1 MCRVTLLVLCVIS
14 SPCSLIVARRVLHT
28 SKTHRLSQGEPS
40 EEELEHARH
49 AIGELG
55 ELALDKG
62 LERGGEVL
70 VHAAHHAVDAGVHAA
85 HGAHAV
91 TAALGHVLGALAVP
105 IQIYGLY
112 KMVDGLADSMEIGIN
127 RSINAYGACEDL
139 SGDGSILLDKS
150 KIKALQI
157 LETLH
162 AANFV
167 GNPQRANAVVDLLLQ
182 LRELA
187 IEWRAE
193 VQAERERIL
202 DRHPQFESNLHKI
215 PSYQVI
221 VDSLKC
227 TVAILA
233 KADTPK
239 GKKALI
245 VNDDLL
251 ATGEKVSQILTGKI
265 LSGCCEKS
273 TNNNFLYIIP
283 VGGLNGKTY
292 TCEASSNQD
301 CDDDFHPGQTCSGA
315 GQCVSDGGQVAEI
328 LYRYVARLIE

>member
-14 SPCSLIVARRVLHT
+14 SPCSLIVARRLLHT
-28 SKTHRLSQGEPS
+28 SKTHRLSLGEPS

-55 ELALDKG
+55 ERALDKG
-62 LERGGEVL
+62 LEQGGKAL
-70 VHAAHHAVDAGVHAA
+70 VHAAH
-85 HGAHAV
+85 
-91 TAALGHVLGALAVP
+91 LGHVLGGLAVP

-162 AANFV
+162 AADFV

-182 LRELA
+182 LRGLA

-233 KADTPK
+233 QADTPK

-251 ATGEKVSQILTGKI
+251 ATGEKVSQILTGKVR
-265 LSGCCEKS
+265 SGCCEKS

-301 CDDDFHPGQTCSGA
+301 CDDDFRPGQTCSGA